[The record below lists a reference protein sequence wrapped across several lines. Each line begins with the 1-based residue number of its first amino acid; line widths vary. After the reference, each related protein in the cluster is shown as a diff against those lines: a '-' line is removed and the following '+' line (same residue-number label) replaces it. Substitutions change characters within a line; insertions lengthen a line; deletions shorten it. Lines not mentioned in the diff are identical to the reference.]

1 MIKVAKQINEQ
12 ELEGKKSSKFQAF
25 ILVFL
30 VPLLAAITVALI
42 VLNALGYNVFELTK
56 EYGSKLPFVSQYL
69 EANEIQSIDEY
80 EKKMI
85 NLEADI
91 LDKEAIMKQ
100 LEEKLTSK
108 DQVVRD
114 LNEEITKLQ
123 AEIEILNEQKL
134 EHTRALSDLVKTYET
149 MASKKAAAIL
159 EEMAEE
165 EALQILSK
173 LKSDTLAEVLS
184 KMTPATA
191 AKFTE
196 LLSSEATKNQ

>member
-12 ELEGKKSSKFQAF
+12 EIEGKKSSKFQAF

-42 VLNALGYNVFELTK
+42 VLNALGYNVFDLTK
-56 EYGSKLPFVSQYL
+56 EYSSKLPFVGQYL
-69 EANEIQSIDEY
+69 EATEIPSIDEY

-100 LEEKLTSK
+100 LEEELTSK
-108 DQVVRD
+108 DQVVTN
-114 LNEEITKLQ
+114 LNEDITKLQ
-123 AEIEILNEQKL
+123 AEIELLNEQKL

>member
-114 LNEEITKLQ
+114 LNEEINKLQ
-123 AEIEILNEQKL
+123 AEIELLNEQKL